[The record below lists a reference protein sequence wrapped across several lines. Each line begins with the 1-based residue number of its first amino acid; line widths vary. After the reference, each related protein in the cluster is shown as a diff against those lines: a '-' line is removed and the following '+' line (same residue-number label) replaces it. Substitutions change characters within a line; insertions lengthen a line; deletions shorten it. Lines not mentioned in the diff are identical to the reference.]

1 MPTERKI
8 IPLDDAGRIAEL
20 ESVAGCDFDVAQIL
34 KLRSTDSDRQL
45 VQRRLHRWAIIPEQ
59 EEVK

>member
-1 MPTERKI
+1 MPIERKI
-8 IPLDDAGRIAEL
+8 IPLDDVARVAEL

-45 VQRRLHRWAIIPEQ
+45 VQPPAA
-59 EEVK
+59 